1 MKATVLAR
9 TTLLLATLLA
19 MSASAQTEAPRFTD
33 QIRGVLASPTEAG
46 HRAIHAMLQERDV
59 LGVVRSIL
67 SPLRLQR
74 ELTIEIKGCDG
85 NEDTHY
91 GDGVVTLCYEYI
103 ELLQRHS
110 PKVGTAGG
118 VSRADALFG
127 AIIDTLL
134 HEAGHGIFD
143 ILETPVLGR
152 EEDAADFF
160 SAHIM
165 LQFPP
170 EHAWRLFEGVA
181 FMFASEARTAL
192 EKPFGIREYAGEHG
206 TAPQR
211 YYRFLCTAYGSD
223 PQAFAQAAIDGG
235 LSSRRRDGCVEEFG
249 LQRRAFDK
257 LIIPHIDGAMREKTR
272 AEIRFGWRPL
282 LSSADQRDPHPL
294 GEWMARSQVD
304 EGRARP
310 RRP

>member
-1 MKATVLAR
+1 MRATISAK
-9 TTLLLATLLA
+9 TTLLLAALFA
-19 MSASAQTEAPRFTD
+19 ASASAQTEAPRFTD
-33 QIRGVLASPTEAG
+33 QIRGVLVSPTEPR
-46 HRAIHAMLQERDV
+46 HRAIYGMLQERDV

-67 SPLRLQR
+67 SPFRLQR

-85 NEDTHY
+85 DEDTYY

-110 PKVGTAGG
+110 PKVGTPGG
-118 VSRADALFG
+118 ISRADALFG

-160 SAHIM
+160 SAYIM
-165 LQFPP
+165 LQFPS

-192 EKPFGIREYAGEHG
+192 AKPFGIGDYAGEHG
-206 TAPQR
+206 LQPQR
-211 YYRFLCTAYGSD
+211 YYRLLCMAYGSD

-235 LSSRRRDGCVEEFG
+235 LSSRRRGGCVEEFG

-257 LIIPHIDGAMREKTR
+257 LIIPHIDGAVREKTL

-282 LSSADQRDPHPL
+282 LSSADKLDPQPL

-304 EGRARP
+304 DRGARP